1 LCGRGHDRPQLMRKS
16 LGRHPVDFLLGV
28 NLRMLWSLLLGSG
41 PRLMGLL
48 ALAMCCSPFALH
60 AQRKALLS
68 APDTTRDCGSQAT
81 DDTVK
86 SEAQF
91 SRLVAVSFDEG
102 AGQSAR
108 LAAFELLG
116 GHVLRSFGR
125 MSESD
130 AYLVWLT
137 VDATEI
143 PALLDSVRRL
153 PHVRDVAQ
161 LQGTP
166 LVYPN
171 SFERQ

>member
-1 LCGRGHDRPQLMRKS
+1 
-16 LGRHPVDFLLGV
+16 
-28 NLRMLWSLLLGSG
+28 MLWISFFGLG
-41 PRLMGLL
+41 PRSTVLL
-48 ALAMCCSPFALH
+48 ALAMCCYPLALH
-60 AQRKALLS
+60 AQRKAVLS
-68 APDTTRDCGSQAT
+68 APDTTEDCSNQAT
-81 DDTVK
+81 DDTVR
-86 SEAQF
+86 SEARF
-91 SRLVAVSFDEG
+91 TRLVAVSFDEG

-116 GHVLRSFGR
+116 GQVLRSYGR

-137 VDATEI
+137 VDSTEI
-143 PALLDSVRRL
+143 PVLLDRVRRL

-166 LVYPN
+166 LALPN